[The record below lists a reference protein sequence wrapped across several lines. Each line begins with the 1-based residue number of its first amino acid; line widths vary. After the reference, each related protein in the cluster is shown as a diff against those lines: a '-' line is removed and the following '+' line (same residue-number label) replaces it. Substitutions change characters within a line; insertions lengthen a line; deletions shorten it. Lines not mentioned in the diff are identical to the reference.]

1 MGARGFSLPEL
12 VMVIVIIG
20 ILAVMAAPR
29 LMSSQNFLSRGF
41 YDEAKAV
48 VRFAQKTA
56 IARRATITV
65 CVTATEVRAISNANC
80 AAPVAIPHPVGG
92 APLAA
97 TAPSGVT
104 LAPSAASF
112 TFDGLGRPSAAV
124 TINLNS
130 SIADDPARQI
140 TIAAETGYV
149 L

>member
-1 MGARGFSLPEL
+1 
-12 VMVIVIIG
+12 
-20 ILAVMAAPR
+20 
-29 LMSSQNFLSRGF
+29 
-41 YDEAKAV
+41 V

-65 CVTATEVRAISNANC
+65 CVTASEISAISNTDCGN
-80 AAPVAIPHPVGG
+80 PLAIPHPIGG
-92 APLAA
+92 APLRA

-104 LAPSAASF
+104 LSPAPASF
-112 TFDGLGRPSAAV
+112 NFDGLGRPSAAV